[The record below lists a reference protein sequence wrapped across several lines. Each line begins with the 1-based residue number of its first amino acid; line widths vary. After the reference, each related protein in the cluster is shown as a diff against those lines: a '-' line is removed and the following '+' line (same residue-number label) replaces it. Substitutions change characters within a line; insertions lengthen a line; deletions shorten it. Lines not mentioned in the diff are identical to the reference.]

1 MSTTATL
8 AAGAAVIGAL
18 IALAFLP
25 SRAQAGAPAPIG
37 GELLEPAMA

>member
-1 MSTTATL
+1 MATTATL

-25 SRAQAGAPAPIG
+25 ARARATVASHPTPAPAG
-37 GELLEPAMA
+37 VRA